1 MMQVKSKKTMKSQRI
16 VSSLVTIVVCI
27 FYAIELCTKLADNKL
42 KKSTDCRK
50 SDIGSLNLITWPVV
64 THICFSKQEEKP
76 NKNAK
81 DIDIEELALGKTKAH
96 LVCSCFGRKYI
107 SSLVHVCCSDKNDFQ
122 NLGKSKDLCGLLNLT
137 NFYTSPAPDRSVIA
151 YPVTQDVTYSG
162 AGIHEFHAQTLSP
175 IMQATD
181 STEDDEYIHPDRHV
195 QQASENG
202 IGMYLDN
209 DEGGAF
215 GFPLDQ
221 HLPDEEDA
229 FGGTIHDPS
238 SRVDRV
244 VGDLDAPNLIG
255 TDANIPSPSLQLPQ
269 PPQFPR
275 YGLYR
280 VRLNTFQNWPADCAF
295 RDTQTLAESG
305 FYYAGHADAVRCF
318 QCGFRLRNW
327 QAGDDPHA
335 IHRQYSRQCDFLRE
349 RHGAAHA
356 TQEMR
361 EVNLHSPR
369 VGSTHYQ
376 RVLGDAHR
384 LGYARSAVHGAVQV
398 YIGRGQSLNNL
409 RIDHLEAILQEW
421 RTPLCRE
428 ALQAE
433 NRRLRQIC
441 MCQRCKRKP
450 LEIMLFPCHHRLC
463 NACVGRSTH
472 CPICNAHIWDR
483 LRVFM

>member
-1 MMQVKSKKTMKSQRI
+1 
-16 VSSLVTIVVCI
+16 
-27 FYAIELCTKLADNKL
+27 
-42 KKSTDCRK
+42 
-50 SDIGSLNLITWPVV
+50 
-64 THICFSKQEEKP
+64 
-76 NKNAK
+76 
-81 DIDIEELALGKTKAH
+81 
-96 LVCSCFGRKYI
+96 
-107 SSLVHVCCSDKNDFQ
+107 
-122 NLGKSKDLCGLLNLT
+122 
-137 NFYTSPAPDRSVIA
+137 
-151 YPVTQDVTYSG
+151 
-162 AGIHEFHAQTLSP
+162 
-175 IMQATD
+175 MQATD

-244 VGDLDAPNLIG
+244 VG
-255 TDANIPSPSLQLPQ
+255 
-269 PPQFPR
+269 
-275 YGLYR
+275 
-280 VRLNTFQNWPADCAF
+280 
-295 RDTQTLAESG
+295 
-305 FYYAGHADAVRCF
+305 HADAVRCF

-369 VGSTHYQ
+369 VGS
-376 RVLGDAHR
+376 
-384 LGYARSAVHGAVQV
+384 S
-398 YIGRGQSLNNL
+398 QSLNNL